1 MLKRKGSI
9 VLPSYRGREGHPVL
23 FDRCYKKM
31 LLSLQGD
38 VGGKSIVERDPGNVA
53 KVRTRSEA
61 VIKDID
67 TWKDY
72 KKECRIKEN
81 GEIVR

>member
-1 MLKRKGSI
+1 
-9 VLPSYRGREGHPVL
+9 
-23 FDRCYKKM
+23 M

-38 VGGKSIVERDPGNVA
+38 VGGKSIIERDPGNVV
-53 KVRTRSEA
+53 KVRTKSEA

-72 KKECRIKEN
+72 KKECRIKKN
-81 GEIVR
+81 RKIVR